1 MTLKS
6 MWRTVV
12 TGAVLLIPVL
22 ALFYF
27 LAQIFLV
34 GVKVGRPVVES
45 LGIERVTGFVLVNLL
60 GLALVL
66 ALCFLAGLAARMR
79 YVTERM
85 EQLDDILE
93 KRMPGYAI
101 VVGALRGAVDGDV
114 AVEKLKT
121 VLART
126 AGGRRL
132 GFEVERMPGGQVVV
146 FLPNSPHPQTG
157 VSMVFAEA
165 DVEVIDLPALKVFE
179 ILQFHG
185 KGMGPLAAKASASPA
200 RDAGGSA
207 KRPAAPA
214 R

>member
-6 MWRTVV
+6 LWRTVV

-22 ALFYF
+22 ALVYF

-34 GVKVGRPVVES
+34 GVKVGRPVVEF
-45 LGIERVTGFVLVNLL
+45 LDIERAAGFVLVNLI

-66 ALCFLAGLAARMR
+66 AVCFLAGLAARMR
-79 YVTERM
+79 AVTDRM
-85 EQLDDILE
+85 ERLDDILE
-93 KRMPGYAI
+93 KRMPGYSI
-101 VVGALRGAVDGDV
+101 IVGALRGAMDGDV
-114 AVEKLKT
+114 PVEKLTT

-126 AGGRRL
+126 DGGRRL

-157 VSMVFAEA
+157 VSMVFDAA

-185 KGMGPLAAKASASPA
+185 KGMGPLAETASRPTAPDPAPPAASAP
-200 RDAGGSA
+200 
-207 KRPAAPA
+207 
-214 R
+214 